1 MGKPLVALSAAG
13 LAVGLWAFTPMVALG
28 SSVALVTENFEGS
41 TTQSPNWTV
50 PGAPDG
56 ENVACLTAG
65 TSTSQTPI
73 PGCDLSTPDASGSG
87 ALQLTGDA
95 GGEEGGIAYSLS
107 QPGTY
112 GIDAVFD
119 TYQYGGDA
127 ADGIAFF
134 MAAAN
139 PSDPAPP
146 ADIGQAG
153 GDLGYSADG
162 SNQGM
167 TYGYLGIGF
176 DNWGNYSSSG
186 YQGSGCSDPTL
197 SNYQGSDQHL
207 GQGPYPDAV
216 TLRGPGNGS
225 IGYCILDSTDQ
236 ASYGGFTGNL
246 DGGPSGTRSSSQ
258 VPVEIVINPTG
269 STVTTASG
277 LSLPNDTFAVA
288 FTPLNGSKQVLTGT
302 LPTTGNGGI
311 PSGLYPSGY
320 IDPTTGIPYQI
331 TFGWVGST
339 GGDYDYHQVNLVTS
353 GTASGTPPELA
364 AEVTDNASHAPAHGS
379 TMDYAVN
386 VSNQSGAGAE
396 SDTVTLTDTLPAGE
410 TLQSGGAS
418 GSGWSCSASGQTV
431 TCTDPGP
438 ISSGGSLSAL
448 TIPVTVSATSG
459 SVLTNSVTVSSND
472 ASPASGSDTVTVA
485 KLSTSLTAAA
495 NLASTTYGNT
505 VSLSA
510 SGLPTAATG
519 TVTFAV
525 TGGSTLCGPATV
537 SVGSASCSTA
547 VLNAAGYSVTAT
559 YSGDGNYSGSTATTS
574 FTITK
579 ASTLFSVSPNPA
591 STTHGNTVTLS
602 ASGLPTA
609 ATGTVT
615 FAVTGGSTLCGPAT
629 VSVGSASC
637 STAVLNAAGYS
648 VTATYS
654 GDGNYGG
661 STATTS
667 FTITKASTSF
677 TASASPSTEG
687 YSTSDSVTLSAT
699 GLPSGAGGTVTF
711 AITGGSTLCGPASV
725 SGGSAS
731 CSTSELGAG
740 SYSMTATYTG
750 DSNYNGSTAT
760 TSFTITKAS
769 TSLTASASPSSTSY
783 GNTVTLSVSG
793 LPLTATGTVTFA
805 ITGGSTLCGPA
816 TVSGGAA
823 SCSTSVLDAA
833 TYPVTA
839 TYSGDGNFLGST
851 ATASFTIVPAATSL
865 SATASPSSVASGDTV
880 TLSATGLPAGATGT
894 VTFSSAGSTLCS
906 STVSSGSASCAGTWA
921 AGTYPV
927 LASYPGNND
936 FLGSTAATS
945 FAVTANPVLDLTVSG
960 IPPGIAAGG
969 EYTVTLTAGLSPA
982 GGPAYV
988 DPVIT
993 FSLSGSQ
1000 TFVATPS
1007 AAGWSCSVTAG
1018 GTLLTCV
1025 SSAVVPVAAGTFPG
1039 SVSVT
1044 VDVSELAS
1052 GGLQDQIGLV
1062 DTADGAAPCGEID
1075 EVGLTAASGVGPP
1088 DTGASSG
1095 MLPWLPVGLAL
1106 LAMGAAICAW
1116 SSRRRWSG
1124 KGSRPQR

>member
-559 YSGDGNYSGSTATTS
+559 YSGDGNY
-574 FTITK
+574 
-579 ASTLFSVSPNPA
+579 
-591 STTHGNTVTLS
+591 
-602 ASGLPTA
+602 
-609 ATGTVT
+609 
-615 FAVTGGSTLCGPAT
+615 
-629 VSVGSASC
+629 
-637 STAVLNAAGYS
+637 
-648 VTATYS
+648 
-654 GDGNYGG
+654 GG

-823 SCSTSVLDAA
+823 YCSTSVLDAA

-839 TYSGDGNFLGST
+839 TYSGDGNFLGYT